1 MLFYFVFI
9 DFSGLGVVWCI
20 IFCVSTSLLG
30 NSDVESTL
38 QGSYLVFVGSLHLD
52 GDEAVG
58 SLFVEADGEDSLLVE
73 FHLAFLWLDAV
84 LQGEDW
90 LLVITCEIL
99 LQVDS
104 QLVAC

>member
-1 MLFYFVFI
+1 MWKVR
-9 DFSGLGVVWCI
+9 CREA
-20 IFCVSTSLLG
+20 T
-30 NSDVESTL
+30 
-38 QGSYLVFVGSLHLD
+38 VFVGCLHLD

-73 FHLAFLWLDAV
+73 FHLAFLWMDAA
-84 LQGEDW
+84 LRGEDR

>member
-1 MLFYFVFI
+1 MFYFVFI
-9 DFSGLGVVWCI
+9 DSSGLDIVWCI

-38 QGSYLVFVGSLHLD
+38 QGSHLVFVGSLHLD
-52 GDEAVG
+52 VDEAVG
-58 SLFVEADGEDSLLVE
+58 SLFVEADGEDSLLIE
-73 FHLAFLWLDAV
+73 FHLAFLWLDAA

-90 LLVITCEIL
+90 LLVVTGEIL

-104 QLVAC
+104 QLIAC